1 MRLCSLRRETHRRP
15 SRHRLPGRHDTTG
28 CRRLLSGICCEPGA
42 KTRYRRVP
50 VIRAQPQIDGGT
62 LVNAELFRSLIR
74 VWRSFRA
81 NISPEVS
88 CRRRVSRLPWRHAS
102 QAMDTIATMRCAAL
116 RFACGHNSQKG
127 IEYGLFH
134 LHKNRLFSSARRLC
148 RSQQSVPDNGLFCL
162 MEGGE
167 LQKTIPYGVEGRVIF
182 GPFEQSWPK
191 SLDHTAPQS
200 GH

>member
-116 RFACGHNSQKG
+116 RFACGHNSQKASNTDCS
-127 IEYGLFH
+127 ISTKIACF
-134 LHKNRLFSSARRLC
+134 RARSPSVDLNNPSTIMDSFVSWREVSC
-148 RSQQSVPDNGLFCL
+148 RRQFRTALR
-162 MEGGE
+162 GE
-167 LQKTIPYGVEGRVIF
+167 
-182 GPFEQSWPK
+182 
-191 SLDHTAPQS
+191 
-200 GH
+200 